1 MTRFPIFP
9 ALLVAFTLVAQTDP
23 KPAGPRL
30 DLPKAEAPRAAA
42 PQVDASHLTLQN
54 AIETS
59 LRNNLQVQISAE
71 TRETVRAG
79 VPINAG
85 VFDWQLTS
93 GLTIQHAKS
102 TADGKSFDLYGD
114 PLFGTTVADNRSWTV
129 GLAKPTEW
137 GGTLQLNYNPLFT
150 YYNQNLQSR
159 ATPPNP
165 TVNISESSPYPY
177 TGSFTASFTQ
187 SLLRNFGRDATAA
200 NLIVAR
206 YGSKAADF
214 NFQLAIINQVA
225 STESAYWAVV
235 YAKLDLENK
244 RVALALAQQ
253 QLKEDTTRVRV
264 GTLAPL
270 GLLQDEASV
279 AQAEQDI
286 ITSEANL
293 ANAKDALI
301 RTIYPIPDRP
311 DSLDTVDLPNL
322 KPLAMDED
330 AAEKLALANRVELK
344 SADLDLLSKRALE
357 TAANNRTLP
366 QLDLNVAYNGSTN
379 NYASLSPVNSDL
391 IQGKN
396 PGYSV
401 GLQFSLPILNQ
412 TAKGNQ
418 ALARANRRSSELSRH
433 DQELGIILQV
443 RTAYRN
449 LDSLAKGVVAAE
461 KTRVFREQNLDA
473 EKKKLE
479 NGMSTSFLVLT
490 ALNDLNTSKGNE
502 LQARIAYANAVTAF
516 DQAVGQLLQ
525 ARHLEVK

>member
-1 MTRFPIFP
+1 M
-9 ALLVAFTLVAQTDP
+9 P
-23 KPAGPRL
+23 KVDA
-30 DLPKAEAPRAAA
+30 PKAPASK
-42 PQVDASHLTLQN
+42 VDASHLTLQD

-59 LRNNLQVQISAE
+59 LKNNLQVQISAE

-79 VPINAG
+79 VLINAG
-85 VFDWQLTS
+85 VFDWQLNS
-93 GLTIQHAKS
+93 GLTLQHSKS
-102 TADGKSFDLYGD
+102 TYDGKSFDIYGD
-114 PLFGTTVADNRSWTV
+114 PLVGGTTSEYKSWTV

-137 GGTLQLNYNPLFT
+137 GGTLQLNYNPTYT
-150 YYNQNLQSR
+150 YYVDKSVNGGI
-159 ATPPNP
+159 TPP
-165 TVNISESSPYPY
+165 VKDPYM
-177 TGSFTASFTQ
+177 GSFTASFTQ

-206 YGSKAADF
+206 YGSKAADY

-235 YAKLDLENK
+235 FAKLDLDNK
-244 RVALALAQQ
+244 RVALALSQQ
-253 QLKEDTTRVRV
+253 QLKEDKTRVQV

-286 ITSEANL
+286 IASEANL

-311 DSLDTVDLPNL
+311 DSLDTADLPNV
-322 KPLAMDED
+322 KPMEMDEG
-330 AAEKLALANRVELK
+330 AAEKLALADRVELK

-366 QLDLNVAYNGSTN
+366 QLDLNVAYNGTTT
-379 NYASLSPVNSDL
+379 NYASFGPTNSDL
-391 IQGKN
+391 AQGKN
-396 PGYSV
+396 PGYTV
-401 GLQFSLPILNQ
+401 GLQFSLPLLNQ
-412 TAKGNQ
+412 TARGNQ

-433 DQELGIILQV
+433 DLELGIILQV

-502 LQARIAYANAVTAF
+502 LQARINYANAVTAF
-516 DQAVGQLLQ
+516 DQALGRLLQ

>member
-1 MTRFPIFP
+1 MTSFPIFP
-9 ALLVAFTLVAQTDP
+9 ALLVAFSLVGQDA
-23 KPAGPRL
+23 PRL
-30 DLPKAEAPRAAA
+30 DAPKLGTPKVNVPSVAAA
-42 PQVDASHLTLQN
+42 KVDASHLTLQD

-93 GLTIQHAKS
+93 GLVIQHAKS
-102 TADGKSFDLYGD
+102 SADGKSFDLYGD
-114 PLFGTTVADNRSWTV
+114 PLFGTATADNRSWTV

-137 GGTLQLNYNPLFT
+137 GGTLQLNYNPIYT

-159 ATPPNP
+159 PTPPNP
-165 TVNISESSPYPY
+165 AVNISEVATYPY
-177 TGSFTASFTQ
+177 SGTFNASFTQ
-187 SLLRNFGRDATAA
+187 SLLRNFGRDATAV

-206 YGSKAADF
+206 YGSKAADY

-225 STESAYWAVV
+225 STESVYWAVV
-235 YAKLDLENK
+235 FAKLDLENK

-253 QLKEDTTRVRV
+253 QLKEDTTRVQV

-286 ITSEANL
+286 IASEANL
-293 ANAKDALI
+293 ANSKDTLI

-311 DSLDTVDLPNL
+311 DSLDTVDLPNV
-322 KPLAMDED
+322 KPMEMDEA
-330 AAEKLALANRVELK
+330 AAEKLALADRVELK

-379 NYASLSPVNSDL
+379 NYATFSPVNSDL
-391 IQGKN
+391 AQGKN
-396 PGYSV
+396 PGYTV
-401 GLQFSLPILNQ
+401 GLQFSLPLLNQ
-412 TAKGNQ
+412 TARGQ
-418 ALARANRRSSELSRH
+418 PGPGPGQPPEQRADPPRPGTGRHPAGPHGLPEPGLPRQGRGRGREDQGLPGAEPRRREEEARERHEHELPGTH
-433 DQELGIILQV
+433 CAQ
-443 RTAYRN
+443 
-449 LDSLAKGVVAAE
+449 
-461 KTRVFREQNLDA
+461 
-473 EKKKLE
+473 
-479 NGMSTSFLVLT
+479 
-490 ALNDLNTSKGNE
+490 
-502 LQARIAYANAVTAF
+502 
-516 DQAVGQLLQ
+516 
-525 ARHLEVK
+525 